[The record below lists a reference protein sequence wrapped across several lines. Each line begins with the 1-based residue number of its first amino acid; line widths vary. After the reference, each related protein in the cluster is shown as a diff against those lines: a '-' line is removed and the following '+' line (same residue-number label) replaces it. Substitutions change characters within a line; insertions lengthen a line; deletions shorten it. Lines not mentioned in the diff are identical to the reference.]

1 MNATHGRATLGLPND
16 TAAAPRARIRFDS
29 FRKLPTAQAI
39 WNLVGVAVLVWWAL
53 YWRYAIL
60 KWHVKGSPTTWY
72 DPFAFLSLDFLHN
85 FQAVNFWFSGGDP
98 FRADFGDPI
107 GRKLCYPPIV
117 LVFFAW
123 CKLLPVGKA
132 IAVWTAALGAFAALG
147 ALAAWRA
154 RRDLG
159 LTPVPALFA
168 LAAVLASGPA
178 SYAMERGNYD
188 LLLVPFLL
196 LAAWGLRREGWPWDL
211 LVGYALAAAIGLK
224 IYPGLLLAAPF
235 VLRRWRA
242 LGCTAAFVALMF
254 SFQPHNLPIFVE
266 NLRDLTARH
275 EVETLPAAPPMVHS
289 ISWGWTATWEGTRLA
304 ELAMVPGPIAAGAIV
319 GSLLAWVSL
328 GLYRCRD
335 PRPAVLPFLLWTLA
349 AATFVPKVAN
359 DYNLVFLPMAM
370 LAVWDRRDPLPVHAG
385 LALACLV
392 LQPVGFAMS
401 HSVVFGFK
409 ILGLVLTAYCLASRL
424 RELRESPRTDSS
436 NSATEGVHA
445 G

>member
-1 MNATHGRATLGLPND
+1 MWSAHA
-16 TAAAPRARIRFDS
+16 F
-29 FRKLPTAQAI
+29 
-39 WNLVGVAVLVWWAL
+39 WNLVGLAALVWWAL

-85 FQAVNFWFSGGDP
+85 FQAVNFWFAGGDP
-98 FRADFGDPI
+98 YRANFGDPI

-117 LVFFAW
+117 LVFFFW

-132 IAVWTAALGAFAALG
+132 IAVWTVALGAFATLGGVAAWGARRALG
-147 ALAAWRA
+147 LS
-154 RRDLG
+154 
-159 LTPVPALFA
+159 PVPVFFA
-168 LAAVLASGPA
+168 VAAIVCSGPA
-178 SYAMERGNYD
+178 SYALERGNYD
-188 LLLVPFLL
+188 LLLVPYLL
-196 LAAWGLRREGWPWDL
+196 LAAWGLRRSGWRWDL
-211 LVGYALAAAIGLK
+211 LVGYALAAAICLK

-235 VLRRWRA
+235 ALRRWRA
-242 LGCTAAFVALMF
+242 LGCTTAFVALLL
-254 SFQPHNLPIFVE
+254 SFQPHNLPIFE
-266 NLRDLTARH
+266 ANLRELTTLH
-275 EVETLPAAPPMVHS
+275 EVDTLPAAPPMIHS
-289 ISWGWTATWEGTRLA
+289 IPWGWKATWEGTRLGV
-304 ELAMVPGPIAAGAIV
+304 LAKIPGPVAAGAII

-335 PRPAVLPFLLWTLA
+335 PRAAILPFLLWTLA

-401 HSVVFGFK
+401 HSVIFGFK
-409 ILGLVLTAYCLASRL
+409 ILGLMLTAYCLACRL
-424 RELRESPRTDSS
+424 RELRESTPTDPADR
-436 NSATEGVHA
+436 ATEGFHA